1 MGLSNMLSV
10 SVKRQ
15 TLTRYG
21 LYTANES
28 FLTGT
33 GAELYND
40 ACLTKL
46 RLLKIA

>member
-1 MGLSNMLSV
+1 MLSV
-10 SVKRQ
+10 SVRGQ

-28 FLTGT
+28 FLTGAD
-33 GAELYND
+33 AELYND